1 MTREQL
7 VAQIRAKKSYLLVG
21 LDSEVSKLPK
31 HLQGKP
37 DAVLAF
43 NKAVIDATKDYCV
56 GYKINTAFYESE
68 GVKGWETMQETLE
81 YIPKNLFTIADAQRG
96 DTGNTSSQYAR
107 PFFETT
113 LFDDLTVAPY
123 MGQDR
128 LRPLT
133 QSHKKWT
140 ITLGLKTNSGT

>member
-43 NKAVIDATKDYCV
+43 NKQIIDAR
-56 GYKINTAFYESE
+56 
-68 GVKGWETMQETLE
+68 
-81 YIPKNLFTIADAQRG
+81 NLFSPYELAKSGWMYDSIG
-96 DTGNTSSQYAR
+96 R
-107 PFFETT
+107 PKGEI
-113 LFDDLTVAPY
+113 
-123 MGQDR
+123 
-128 LRPLT
+128 PL
-133 QSHKKWT
+133 
-140 ITLGLKTNSGT
+140 